1 VFKSSFR
8 AANDGGWRRARRRGF
23 ARPSLGLLGI
33 VATVLAL
40 ALVLSAC
47 GKSTKT
53 GGTVTVLFGTAPD
66 SLDPGMAY
74 TTQALEPD
82 QTAYIPM
89 TTYDHVAGVAG
100 GKLIP
105 GLATALPTV
114 SADGKTYTM
123 TMRPGLVFSNGK
135 PVKAS
140 NFTYG
145 IERALKIP
153 WGGSSFITA
162 NVVGA
167 EAYAKGSAKTI
178 SGITTNDAT
187 GQITIKL
194 LVPYGAFDNVLAFPS
209 FAPVPVGTPF
219 KNEPTNPPPG
229 VGPYK
234 ITNIVPNV
242 SYEVVKNHYW
252 TKEAIPGIP
261 SGSVNAIKAKISSNT
276 TANALSVLGNSADVF
291 DFADTI
297 PPSILAQ
304 VPSKASGRY
313 EKVVKNSTY
322 YFFLNTKTKPFSSE
336 LARQAVIVGLDRN
349 AIARLGSGFFVPACY
364 LLPPGIIGHP
374 KTTSCPYGDPTKPDL
389 AKAKTLVKQSG
400 MAGTSVTVWGE
411 MRSPRRQFVD
421 YYTSFLNQIGFK
433 ATEKII
439 ADATYFPTIGNL
451 KLNPQTGFADWNE
464 DFPNPI
470 DFYGIL
476 IAGDAIL
483 PTNNQNFGQINDPV
497 INSKV
502 NTLGSLYKVPTS
514 SLKSVESQWQALD
527 EYTAKK
533 AYVAVYGYAAFPKL
547 TSNRL
552 DFNAAVLHTVFG
564 WDWLT
569 FKLK

>member
-1 VFKSSFR
+1 M
-8 AANDGGWRRARRRGF
+8 RRLRSAGV
-23 ARPSLGLLGI
+23 LGSVL
-33 VATVLAL
+33 VLAL
-40 ALVLSAC
+40 AMSAC
-47 GKSTKT
+47 GKSTKA
-53 GGTVTVLFGTAPD
+53 GGTATVLFGTAPD

-89 TTYDHVAGVAG
+89 LTYAHVAGTAG

-123 TMRPGLVFSNGK
+123 TMRHGLVFSNGR

-140 NFTYG
+140 NFTYAV
-145 IERALKIP
+145 ERALKIP
-153 WGGSSFITA
+153 WGGSSFITD
-162 NVVGA
+162 NVVGS
-167 EAYAKGSAKTI
+167 EAFASGSAKSI
-178 SGITTNDAT
+178 PGITADDAT

-194 LVPYGAFDNVLAFPS
+194 KAPYGAFDNVLAFPS
-209 FAPVPVGTPF
+209 FAPVPKGTPF

-234 ITNIVPNV
+234 ITSIVPNV
-242 SYEVVKNHYW
+242 SYQVVRNPYW
-252 TKEAIPGIP
+252 AKEAIPGIP
-261 SGSVNAIKAKISSNT
+261 SGSLNTINAKISSNT
-276 TANALSVLGNSADVF
+276 TANALAVLGNSADVF

-304 VPSKASGRY
+304 VPSRASGRY
-313 EKVVKNSTY
+313 EKVIKNSTY
-322 YFFLNTKTKPFSSE
+322 YFFMNTKTKPFSSE
-336 LARQAVIVGLDRN
+336 LARRAVIVGLDRN
-349 AIARLGSGFFVPACY
+349 AIARLGSGFFTPGCH

-374 KTTSCPYGDPTKPDL
+374 TGPCPYGDPTKPGL
-389 AKAKTLVKQSG
+389 AKAQALVKESG
-400 MAGTSVTVWGE
+400 MAGTPVTVWGE

-439 ADATYFPTIGNL
+439 ADATYFPTIGKL

-464 DFPNPI
+464 DFTNPI
-470 DFYGIL
+470 DFHGIL

-483 PTNNQNFGQINDPV
+483 PTNNQNFSQVNDPV
-497 INSKV
+497 INAKV

-514 SLKSVESQWQALD
+514 SLSSVASQWQALD
-527 EYTAKK
+527 EYTSKK
-533 AYVAVYGYAAFPKL
+533 AYTAVFGYAAFPKL

-552 DFNAAVLHTVFG
+552 DYSAAVLHGVFG

>member
-1 VFKSSFR
+1 M
-8 AANDGGWRRARRRGF
+8 RRLRSAGV
-23 ARPSLGLLGI
+23 LGSVL
-33 VATVLAL
+33 VLAL
-40 ALVLSAC
+40 AMSAC

-53 GGTVTVLFGTAPD
+53 GGTATVLFGTAPD

-82 QTAYIPM
+82 QTAYVPM
-89 TTYDHVAGVAG
+89 VTYAHVAGTAG

-105 GLATALPTV
+105 GLATALPTI
-114 SADGKTYTM
+114 SADGRTYTM
-123 TMRPGLVFSNGK
+123 TMRQGLVFSNGR

-140 NFTYG
+140 NFTYAV
-145 IERALKIP
+145 ERALKIP
-153 WGGSSFITA
+153 WGGSSFITD
-162 NVVGA
+162 NVVGS
-167 EAYAKGSAKTI
+167 EAFASGSAKSI
-178 SGITTNDAT
+178 SGITADDAT

-194 LVPYGAFDNVLAFPS
+194 KAPYGAFDNVLAFPS
-209 FAPVPVGTPF
+209 FAPVPKGTPF

-242 SYEVVKNHYW
+242 SYQVVRNPYW
-252 TKEAIPGIP
+252 AKEAIPGIP
-261 SGSVNAIKAKISSNT
+261 SGSLNTINAKISSNT
-276 TANALSVLGNSADVF
+276 TANALAVLGNSADVF

-304 VPSKASGRY
+304 VPSRASGRY
-313 EKVVKNSTY
+313 EKVIKNSTY
-322 YFFLNTKTKPFSSE
+322 YFFMNTKTKPFSSE
-336 LARQAVIVGLDRN
+336 LARRAVIVGLDRN
-349 AIARLGSGFFVPACY
+349 AIARLGSGFFTPACH

-374 KTTSCPYGDPTKPDL
+374 TGPCPYGDPTKPEL
-389 AKAKTLVKQSG
+389 AKAQALVKESG
-400 MAGTSVTVWGE
+400 MAGTPVTVWGE

-421 YYTSFLNQIGFK
+421 YYTSFLNQLGFK

-476 IAGDAIL
+476 LAGDAIL
-483 PTNNQNFGQINDPV
+483 PTNNQNFSQVNDPV
-497 INSKV
+497 INAKV
-502 NTLGSLYKVPTS
+502 NMLGSLYKVPTS
-514 SLKSVESQWQALD
+514 SLSSVASQWQALD
-527 EYTAKK
+527 EYTSKK
-533 AYVAVYGYAAFPKL
+533 AYVAVFGYASFPKL

-552 DFNAAVLHTVFG
+552 DYSAAVLHGVFG

>member
-1 VFKSSFR
+1 MRKLR
-8 AANDGGWRRARRRGF
+8 LAATIGA
-23 ARPSLGLLGI
+23 
-33 VATVLAL
+33 VLAL

-53 GGTVTVLFGTAPD
+53 GGSVTVLFGTAPD

-74 TTQALEPD
+74 TTQGLEPD
-82 QTAYIPM
+82 QTAYIPLL
-89 TTYDHVAGVAG
+89 TYKHASGTEG
-100 GKLIP
+100 GTEIP
-105 GLATALPTV
+105 GLATALPTI
-114 SADGKTYTM
+114 SSDGKTYTLNL
-123 TMRPGLVFSNGK
+123 RKGLVFSNGQ

-140 NFTYG
+140 NFTYAV
-145 IERALKIP
+145 ERALKIP
-153 WGGSSFITA
+153 WGGSSFMTA

-167 EAYAKGSAKTI
+167 EAYAKGAAKTI
-178 SGITTNDAT
+178 SGITTDNSS
-187 GQITIKL
+187 GKITIKL
-194 LVPYGAFDNVLAFPS
+194 LAPYGAFDNVLAFPS
-209 FAPVPVGTPF
+209 FAPIPEGTPF
-219 KNEPTNPPPG
+219 KNQPTNPPPG

-242 SYEVVKNHYW
+242 SYEVVRNPHW
-252 TKEAIPGIP
+252 AKEAIPGIP
-261 SGSVNAIKAKISSNT
+261 SGSLDAVKAKISSNT
-276 TANALSVLGNSADVF
+276 TANALAVLNNSADAF

-297 PPSILAQ
+297 PPSQLAQ
-304 VPSKASGRY
+304 IQSGASGRY

-322 YFFLNTKTKPFSSE
+322 YFLLNTKTKPFSSE

-349 AIARLGSGFFVPACY
+349 AIARLGSGFFTPACY
-364 LLPPGIIGHP
+364 LLPPGMVGHP
-374 KTTSCPYGDPTKPDL
+374 TKPCPYGDPAKPNL
-389 AKAKTLVKQSG
+389 EKAKELVKQSG
-400 MAGTSVTVWGE
+400 TVGTPVTVWGE

-451 KLNPQTGFADWNE
+451 KLNAQTGFADWNE

-476 IAGDAIL
+476 LAGDAIL
-483 PTNNQNFGQINDPV
+483 PTNNQNFSQVNDPL

-502 NTLGSLYKVPTS
+502 NMLGSLYKVPTS
-514 SLKSVESQWQALD
+514 SLNSVASQWQALD

-533 AYVAVYGYAAFPKL
+533 AYMGVFGYASFPKF
-547 TSNRL
+547 TSNRI
-552 DFNAAVLHTVFG
+552 DFSAAVLHEVFG

>member
-1 VFKSSFR
+1 MR
-8 AANDGGWRRARRRGF
+8 DARNNRRRRKSAMRKLRLVGT
-23 ARPSLGLLGI
+23 LGSIL
-33 VATVLAL
+33 VLAL
-40 ALVLSAC
+40 SVSAC
-47 GKSTKT
+47 GKSTKV

-89 TTYDHVAGVAG
+89 TTYAHVAGVEG

-105 GLATALPTV
+105 GLATALPTI

-123 TMRPGLVFSNGK
+123 TMRPGLVFSNGR

-162 NVVGA
+162 NIVGA
-167 EAYAKGSAKTI
+167 EAYASGKAKTI
-178 SGITTNDAT
+178 SGITANDAT

-194 LVPYGAFDNVLAFPS
+194 IAPYGAFDNVLAFPS
-209 FAPVPVGTPF
+209 FAPVPKGTPF

-234 ITNIVPNV
+234 ITRIVPNV
-242 SYEVVKNHYW
+242 SYQVVRNPYW
-252 TKEAIPGIP
+252 AKEAIPGIP
-261 SGSVNAIKAKISSNT
+261 SGSVDRVIAKISSNT

-297 PPSILAQ
+297 PPSILSQ
-304 VPSKASGRY
+304 VPSRASGRY
-313 EKVVKNSTY
+313 EKVIKNSTY

-349 AIARLGSGFFVPACY
+349 AIARLGSGFFTPACY
-364 LLPPGIIGHP
+364 LLPPGIVGHP
-374 KTTSCPYGDPTKPDL
+374 TSPCPYGDPTKPDL
-389 AKAKTLVKQSG
+389 AKAKALVKQSG
-400 MAGTSVTVWGE
+400 MAGTPVTVWGE

-483 PTNNQNFGQINDPV
+483 PTNNQNFSQVNDPV
-497 INSKV
+497 INAKV
-502 NTLGSLYKVPTS
+502 NMLGSLYKVPTS

-527 EYTAKK
+527 EYNAKK
-533 AYVAVYGYAAFPKL
+533 AYTAVYGYASFPKL

-552 DFNAAVLHTVFG
+552 DFNAATLHTVFG

>member
-1 VFKSSFR
+1 MR
-8 AANDGGWRRARRRGF
+8 DARNNRRRRKSAMRKLRLVGT
-23 ARPSLGLLGI
+23 LGSIL
-33 VATVLAL
+33 VLAL
-40 ALVLSAC
+40 SVSAC
-47 GKSTKT
+47 GKSTKV

-89 TTYDHVAGVAG
+89 TTYAHVAGVEG

-105 GLATALPTV
+105 GLATALPTI

-123 TMRPGLVFSNGK
+123 FMRQGLLFSNGQ

-140 NFTYG
+140 NFTYA

-153 WGGSSFITA
+153 WGSVSTLT
-162 NVVGA
+162 
-167 EAYAKGSAKTI
+167 AKT
-178 SGITTNDAT
+178 
-187 GQITIKL
+187 
-194 LVPYGAFDNVLAFPS
+194 
-209 FAPVPVGTPF
+209 
-219 KNEPTNPPPG
+219 
-229 VGPYK
+229 
-234 ITNIVPNV
+234 
-242 SYEVVKNHYW
+242 
-252 TKEAIPGIP
+252 
-261 SGSVNAIKAKISSNT
+261 SSNT
-276 TANALSVLGNSADVF
+276 TANALAVLNNSADVF

-297 PPSILAQ
+297 PPSLLPQ
-304 VPSKASGRY
+304 MQSKASGRY
-313 EKVVKNSTY
+313 EKVIKNSTY

-349 AIARLGSGFFVPACY
+349 AIARLGSGFFTPACY
-364 LLPPGIIGHP
+364 LLPPGIVGHP
-374 KTTSCPYGDPTKPDL
+374 TSPCPYGDPTKPDL
-389 AKAKTLVKQSG
+389 AKAKALVKQSG
-400 MAGTSVTVWGE
+400 MAGTPVTVWGE

-483 PTNNQNFGQINDPV
+483 PTNNQNFSQVNDPV
-497 INSKV
+497 INAKV
-502 NTLGSLYKVPTS
+502 NMLGSLYRVPTS
-514 SLKSVESQWQALD
+514 SLNTVSSQWQALD

-533 AYVAVYGYAAFPKL
+533 AYVAVYGYASFPKL

-552 DFNAAVLHTVFG
+552 DYSAAVLHGVFG

>member
-1 VFKSSFR
+1 MKKLRLV
-8 AANDGGWRRARRRGF
+8 GI
-23 ARPSLGLLGI
+23 LG
-33 VATVLAL
+33 VVLAL
-40 ALVLSAC
+40 AVAAAGC
-47 GKSTKT
+47 GSSKKT
-53 GGTVTVLFGTAPD
+53 GGSVTELFGTAPD
-66 SLDPGMAY
+66 SLDPGMGY

-89 TTYDHVAGVAG
+89 LTYAHEAGTGG

-123 TMRPGLVFSNGK
+123 YMRQGLLFSNGQ

-140 NFTYG
+140 NFTYA

-153 WGGSSFITA
+153 WGGSSFITK
-162 NVVGA
+162 NIVGS
-167 EAYAKGSAKTI
+167 EAYAKGSTSTI
-178 SGITTNDAT
+178 SGITADDAS
-187 GQITIKL
+187 GKITIRL
-194 LVPYGAFDNVLAFPS
+194 SSPYGAFDNVLAFPS
-209 FAPVPVGTPF
+209 FAPVPIGTPF
-219 KNEPTNPPPG
+219 KNMPTNPPPG

-242 SYEVVKNHYW
+242 SFEVVKNRYW
-252 TKEAIPGIP
+252 KAIPGIP

-297 PPSILAQ
+297 PPSILSQ
-304 VPSKASGRY
+304 VPSRASGRF
-313 EKVVKNSTY
+313 EKVIKNSTY

-336 LARQAVIVGLDRN
+336 LARQAVIVGMDRN
-349 AIARLGSGFFVPACY
+349 AIARLGSGFFTPACY
-364 LLPPGIIGHP
+364 LLPPGIVGHP
-374 KTTSCPYGDPTKPDL
+374 TSPCPYGDPTKPDL
-389 AKAKTLVKQSG
+389 AKAKALVKQSG
-400 MAGTSVTVWGE
+400 MAGTPVTVWGE
-411 MRSPRRQFVD
+411 MRTPRRQFVD
-421 YYTSFLNQIGFK
+421 YYTSFLNEIGFK

-451 KLNPQTGFADWNE
+451 KLNAQTGFADWNE

-483 PTNNQNFGQINDPV
+483 PTNNQNFSQVNDPA
-497 INSKV
+497 INAKV
-502 NTLGSLYKVPTS
+502 NMLGSLYKVPTS
-514 SLKSVESQWQALD
+514 SLSAVASQWQALD
-527 EYTAKK
+527 EYTSKK
-533 AYVAVYGYAAFPKL
+533 AYMGVFGYASFPKFA
-547 TSNRL
+547 SDRL
-552 DFNAAVLHTVFG
+552 DFGAAVLHTVFG
-564 WDWLT
+564 LDWLT

>member
-1 VFKSSFR
+1 MRKLRLVGII
-8 AANDGGWRRARRRGF
+8 GGV
-23 ARPSLGLLGI
+23 L
-33 VATVLAL
+33 VLA
-40 ALVLSAC
+40 VGVGAC
-47 GKSTKT
+47 GKSTKV

-89 TTYDHVAGVAG
+89 TTYAHVAGVEG

-105 GLATALPTV
+105 GLATALPTI

-123 TMRPGLVFSNGK
+123 TLRPGLVFSNGK

-153 WGGSSFITA
+153 WGGSAFITA

-167 EAYAKGSAKTI
+167 EAYASGKAKKI
-178 SGITTNDAT
+178 SGITTNNST
-187 GQITIKL
+187 GQITIHL
-194 LVPYGAFDNVLAFPS
+194 IAPYGAFDNVLAFPS
-209 FAPVPVGTPF
+209 FAPVPEGTPF
-219 KNEPTNPPPG
+219 KNLPTNPPPG

-242 SYEVVKNHYW
+242 SYQVVRNPYW
-252 TKEAIPGIP
+252 AKEAIPGIP
-261 SGSVNAIKAKISSNT
+261 SGSVDRVIARISSHT

-304 VPSKASGRY
+304 VPSRASGRY
-313 EKVVKNSTY
+313 EKVIKNSTY

-336 LARQAVIVGLDRN
+336 LARQAVIVGMDRN
-349 AIARLGSGFFVPACY
+349 AIARLGSGFFTPACH

-374 KTTSCPYGDPTKPDL
+374 TTACPYGDPTKPDL
-389 AKAKTLVKQSG
+389 AKAKALVKQSG
-400 MAGTSVTVWGE
+400 MAGTPVTVWGE
-411 MRSPRRQFVD
+411 MRTPRRQFVD

-451 KLNPQTGFADWNE
+451 KLNAQTGFADWNE

-476 IAGDAIL
+476 IAGDAIQ
-483 PTNNQNFGQINDPV
+483 PTNNQNFSQVNDPV
-497 INSKV
+497 INAKV
-502 NTLGSLYKVPTS
+502 NALGSLYKVPTS

-527 EYTAKK
+527 EYNSKK
-533 AYVAVYGYAAFPKL
+533 AYTAVYGYASFPKL

-552 DFNAAVLHTVFG
+552 DYGAAVLHGVFG

>member
-1 VFKSSFR
+1 MRKLRLVGII
-8 AANDGGWRRARRRGF
+8 GGV
-23 ARPSLGLLGI
+23 L
-33 VATVLAL
+33 VLA
-40 ALVLSAC
+40 VGVGAC
-47 GKSTKT
+47 GKSTKV

-89 TTYDHVAGVAG
+89 TTYAHVAGVEG

-105 GLATALPTV
+105 GLATALPTI

-123 TMRPGLVFSNGK
+123 TLRPGLVFSNGK

-153 WGGSSFITA
+153 WGGSAFITA

-167 EAYAKGSAKTI
+167 EAYASGKAKKI
-178 SGITTNDAT
+178 SGITTNNST
-187 GQITIKL
+187 GQITIHL
-194 LVPYGAFDNVLAFPS
+194 IAPYGAFDNVLAFPS
-209 FAPVPVGTPF
+209 FAPVPEGTPF
-219 KNEPTNPPPG
+219 KNLPTNPPPG

-242 SYEVVKNHYW
+242 SYQVVRNPYW
-252 TKEAIPGIP
+252 AKEAIPGIP
-261 SGSVNAIKAKISSNT
+261 SGSVDRVIARISSNT

-304 VPSKASGRY
+304 VPSRASGRY
-313 EKVVKNSTY
+313 EKVIKNSTY
-322 YFFLNTKTKPFSSE
+322 YFFLNSKTKPFSSE

-349 AIARLGSGFFVPACY
+349 AIARLGSGFFTPACH

-374 KTTSCPYGDPTKPDL
+374 TTACPYGDPTKPDL
-389 AKAKTLVKQSG
+389 AKAKALVKQSG
-400 MAGTSVTVWGE
+400 MAGTPVTVWGE
-411 MRSPRRQFVD
+411 MRTPRRQFVD

-451 KLNPQTGFADWNE
+451 KLNAQTGFADWNE

-476 IAGDAIL
+476 IAGDAIQ
-483 PTNNQNFGQINDPV
+483 PTNNQNFSQVNDPV
-497 INSKV
+497 INAKV
-502 NTLGSLYKVPTS
+502 NALGSLYKVPTS

-527 EYTAKK
+527 EYNSKK
-533 AYVAVYGYAAFPKL
+533 AYTAVYGYASFPKL

-552 DFNAAVLHTVFG
+552 DYGAAVLHGVFG

>member
-1 VFKSSFR
+1 M
-8 AANDGGWRRARRRGF
+8 RRLRSAGV
-23 ARPSLGLLGI
+23 LGSVL
-33 VATVLAL
+33 VLAL
-40 ALVLSAC
+40 AMSAC
-47 GKSTKT
+47 GKSTKV

-89 TTYDHVAGVAG
+89 TTYAHVAGVEG

-105 GLATALPTV
+105 GLATALPTA

-162 NVVGA
+162 NVVGS

-178 SGITTNDAT
+178 SGITADDST

-194 LVPYGAFDNVLAFPS
+194 LAPYGAFDNVLAFPS
-209 FAPVPVGTPF
+209 FAPVPEGTPF

-242 SYEVVKNHYW
+242 SYQVVRNPYW
-252 TKEAIPGIP
+252 AKEAIPGIP
-261 SGSVNAIKAKISSNT
+261 SGSLNTINAKISSNT
-276 TANALSVLGNSADVF
+276 TANALAVLGNSADVF

-322 YFFLNTKTKPFSSE
+322 YFFMNTKTKPFSSE
-336 LARQAVIVGLDRN
+336 LARRAVILGLDRN
-349 AIARLGSGFFVPACY
+349 AIARLGSGFFTPACY

-374 KTTSCPYGDPTKPDL
+374 SGPCPYGDPTKPEL
-389 AKAKTLVKQSG
+389 AKAQALVKEPG
-400 MAGTSVTVWGE
+400 MAGTPVTVWRE
-411 MRSPRRQFVD
+411 MRSPRRQSVD
-421 YYTSFLNQIGFK
+421 HYTSFLNQIGFK

-483 PTNNQNFGQINDPV
+483 PTNNQNFSQVNDPV
-497 INSKV
+497 INAKV
-502 NTLGSLYKVPTS
+502 NTLGSLYKVPS
-514 SLKSVESQWQALD
+514 SDLKSVESQWQALD

-533 AYVAVYGYAAFPKL
+533 AYAGVFGYASFPKL
-547 TSNRL
+547 ASNRL
-552 DFNAAVLHTVFG
+552 DYGAAVLHGVFG

>member
-1 VFKSSFR
+1 MCSVMRKLR
-8 AANDGGWRRARRRGF
+8 VTGVLAGA
-23 ARPSLGLLGI
+23 L
-33 VATVLAL
+33 VLAL
-40 ALVLSAC
+40 AMSAC
-47 GKSTKT
+47 GKSTKV

-89 TTYDHVAGVAG
+89 TTYAHVAGVEG

-105 GLATALPTV
+105 GLATALPSV

-123 TMRPGLVFSNGK
+123 TLRPGLVFSNGK

-140 NFTYG
+140 NFTYA

-153 WGGSSFITA
+153 WGGSAFITA

-167 EAYAKGSAKTI
+167 EAYASGKAKTI
-178 SGITTNDAT
+178 SGITTNNST

-194 LVPYGAFDNVLAFPS
+194 ITPYGAFDNVLAFPS
-209 FAPVPVGTPF
+209 FAPVPEGTPF

-242 SYEVVKNHYW
+242 SYQVVRNPFW
-252 TKEAIPGIP
+252 AKEAIPGIP
-261 SGSVNAIKAKISSNT
+261 SGSVDRVIAKISSNT
-276 TANALSVLGNSADVF
+276 TANALAVLGNSADVF

-297 PPSILAQ
+297 PPSILAS
-304 VPSKASGRY
+304 VPSRASGRF
-313 EKVVKNSTY
+313 EKVIKNSTY

-349 AIARLGSGFFVPACY
+349 AIARLGSGFFTPACY
-364 LLPPGIIGHP
+364 LLPPGIVGHP
-374 KTTSCPYGDPTKPDL
+374 TSPCPYGDPTKPDL
-389 AKAKTLVKQSG
+389 AKAKALVKQSG
-400 MAGTSVTVWGE
+400 MAGTPVTVWGE
-411 MRSPRRQFVD
+411 MRTPRRQFVD

-476 IAGDAIL
+476 IAGDAIQ
-483 PTNNQNFGQINDPV
+483 PTNNQNFSQVNDPA
-497 INSKV
+497 INAKV
-502 NTLGSLYKVPTS
+502 NALGSLYKVPTS

-527 EYTAKK
+527 EYNAKK
-533 AYVAVYGYAAFPKL
+533 AYTAVYGYASFPKL

-552 DFNAAVLHTVFG
+552 DFGAAVLHTVFG